1 MSDFIIATVSSCD
14 LPKEY
19 LQEHNIEL
27 LCYPYSIGGE
37 DCLDDCDQD
46 KQNAVYKRMRAGEFV
61 DTSMINEYAYEEFFE
76 RLMSTG
82 KDVLFLDMG
91 KHMSSSHINKEK
103 ASDKINEKYK
113 DAPNRLY
120 SDETYSMSGGLGW
133 IVDGARKQRDEG
145 KSFDE
150 TILWVKDNQLHVQ
163 HWFTVDDLKWLSRTG
178 RVSNAAAMVGGM
190 FNIKP
195 VLFTDSDG
203 RLTVM
208 NKVRGRKKALLTIL
222 ERMKLDI
229 DQPDGGYVIINHADC
244 LEDAEFM
251 KQKVKETFPNIGQID
266 IFNLSTIIGAHCGPG
281 LFTIFY
287 HGTHRYK

>member
-91 KHMSSSHINKEK
+91 KHMSSSQKK
-103 ASDKINEKYK
+103 K
-113 DAPNRLY
+113 
-120 SDETYSMSGGLGW
+120 
-133 IVDGARKQRDEG
+133 
-145 KSFDE
+145 
-150 TILWVKDNQLHVQ
+150 LWSQ
-163 HWFTVDDLKWLSRTG
+163 
-178 RVSNAAAMVGGM
+178 
-190 FNIKP
+190 
-195 VLFTDSDG
+195 
-203 RLTVM
+203 
-208 NKVRGRKKALLTIL
+208 
-222 ERMKLDI
+222 
-229 DQPDGGYVIINHADC
+229 
-244 LEDAEFM
+244 
-251 KQKVKETFPNIGQID
+251 
-266 IFNLSTIIGAHCGPG
+266 
-281 LFTIFY
+281 
-287 HGTHRYK
+287 